1 MVEMLAFFGS
11 PMQIGLVLIIA
22 LVIFGPKKLP
32 EIGRQ
37 IGAALRDLRKAA
49 DDLTRSF
56 NSDHEPETSS
66 YAFNDSSTYGR
77 VESYYTPPAPE
88 APDLTDYTIA
98 GVTPVAVQSAEV
110 ERGNSDG
117 DHAADVAATEAT
129 ISAAAPV
136 TTPAES
142 GGGGT
147 TA

>member
-1 MVEMLAFFGS
+1 MVETLAFFGS

-77 VESYYTPPAPE
+77 VESYYTPPAAE

-98 GVTPVAVQSAEV
+98 GVTPMGVLSPEGERSNPDPGLVVGTPPAEAASPAV
-110 ERGNSDG
+110 D
-117 DHAADVAATEAT
+117 
-129 ISAAAPV
+129 PV
-136 TTPAES
+136 TAPEAGS
-142 GGGGT
+142 GAT
-147 TA
+147 TV